1 MLQSRQRAP
10 LLAAFCA
17 AAFASSVHAVVLWS
31 DLGAT
36 LVHESGAGTDIL
48 GNALTR
54 DNSSSNTL
62 YFKFHVDPLS
72 DVSTEEYFAGF
83 QLYDGDAERLGIGN
97 SQKAWAYSV
106 FNAAETGEFNKVFGD
121 VDLRSSRPESSSPGV
136 FLPYELPRRGIENTI
151 VFKVQY
157 VPGGDDRV
165 TVWLNPDLGPGAA
178 EETQPEGLTTKFTAN
193 ASFNQIRLRH
203 GGGGGGWTFG
213 DMAIATSFND

>member
-1 MLQSRQRAP
+1 M
-10 LLAAFCA
+10 
-17 AAFASSVHAVVLWS
+17 
-31 DLGAT
+31 
-36 LVHESGAGTDIL
+36 
-48 GNALTR
+48 
-54 DNSSSNTL
+54 
-62 YFKFHVDPLS
+62 DPLS

-165 TVWLNPDLGPGAA
+165 TVWLNPELGPGAA
-178 EETQPEGLTTKFTAN
+178 EETQPEGLITKFTAN

-213 DMAIATSFND
+213 DMAIATSFNDFVSPGGPATGAGRGSLPLTFRSWQREQGLPQRLPRLLLTIRSSQAAAPCPISVSPVLWWL